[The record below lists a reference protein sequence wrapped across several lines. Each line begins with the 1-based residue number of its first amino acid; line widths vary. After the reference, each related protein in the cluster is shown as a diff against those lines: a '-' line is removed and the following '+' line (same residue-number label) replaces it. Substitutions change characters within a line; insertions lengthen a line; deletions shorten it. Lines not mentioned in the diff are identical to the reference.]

1 MENQNNYNLH
11 LDQNRPRPNSSQ
23 EQKPVLHHDED
34 EIDLRN
40 YLRTI
45 WKRRTTIISIFLVA
59 VILGGLLTYFVLP
72 KIYETTSILRIGKIS
87 GEHIETPEQTE
98 VIISTLTVSREIMRR
113 LDLLELPKK
122 SKTPEEIRIT
132 NKIDDFLKVKT
143 AASTPERAL
152 ALNEIT
158 SEIIIERHTDLA
170 TQAQLALK
178 ENIEQIQKQ
187 IKDTEIAIAEML
199 KKMET
204 VNQEADNILKKV
216 EELEKAS
223 TEGQGR
229 VVQGYL
235 SAWQD
240 TKARIENEQI
250 KHDQLK
256 NKLETLKITLRN
268 KQTEQVY
275 QEQPTGIEVE
285 PALASGPV
293 KPNKQLNWVITI
305 IIAFFV
311 SIIYGFMA
319 EYFSKGKIN

>member
-1 MENQNNYNLH
+1 MDYHQSQSQQHSQQVKSSYEEEINLR
-11 LDQNRPRPNSSQ
+11 D
-23 EQKPVLHHDED
+23 
-34 EIDLRN
+34 
-40 YLRTI
+40 YLQTI
-45 WKRRTTIISIFLVA
+45 WKRKMSIIAVFLII
-59 VILGGLLTYFVLP
+59 VILGGILTYFVLP
-72 KIYETTSILRIGKIS
+72 KIYESTSILRIGKIS

-98 VIISTLTVSREIMRR
+98 VIISTLTINREIMRR

-122 SKTPEEIRIT
+122 SKIPEEIRIT

-143 AASTPERAL
+143 TASTPERTL

-158 SEIIIERHTDLA
+158 NEIIIERHTDLA

-178 ENIEQIQKQ
+178 ESIEQIQKQ
-187 IKDTEIAIAEML
+187 TKDTEIAMAETS
-199 KKMET
+199 KRIET
-204 VNQEADNILKKV
+204 VNQEADSILKKV
-216 EELEKAS
+216 EELDKAS

-235 SAWQD
+235 NAWQD
-240 TKARIENEQI
+240 TKARIGSEQT

-256 NKLETLKITLRN
+256 NKLEALKNSLRG
-268 KQTEQVY
+268 KQIEQAY
-275 QEQPTGIEVE
+275 QEQPTSIEVG

-319 EYFSKGKIN
+319 EYFSKEKL